1 MRQVSLWVNQNG
13 FDDDDDGAMD
23 CIAPTISVS
32 TNQRVRALQMLAEY
46 QHDYMVA
53 RATEAAVH
61 ALSTSAS
68 MHMDKMQQIIFNL
81 RNNPTLCKHGAN
93 IVYLSNVEMA
103 KGTVVEDIERET
115 KEQRMRFDQILQEK
129 YDKVNRVS
137 CRTALRC
144 RRCGS
149 GDVTCEQKQ
158 TRGADESMTVFCT
171 CSKCNNRWT
180 MR

>member
-1 MRQVSLWVNQNG
+1 MMTSLPRT
-13 FDDDDDGAMD
+13 AS
-23 CIAPTISVS
+23 IPPL
-32 TNQRVRALQMLAEY
+32 QRLRSLRMLAEY
-46 QHDYMVA
+46 QPDWMTA
-53 RATEAAVH
+53 REIEAAVH
-61 ALSTSAS
+61 AGSTTAS

-81 RNNPTLCKHGAN
+81 RNNPSLVARGN
-93 IVYLSNVEMA
+93 DVVLLSNTEMA
-103 KGTVVEDIERET
+103 KGTIVEEIEREAI
-115 KEQRMRFDQILQEK
+115 EQRMRFDQIIEEK
-129 YDKVNRVS
+129 YEKVNRAS

-171 CSKCNNRWT
+171 CNKCSNRWT